1 MKTSKISKTKKE
13 PVKLREKVLANGNI
27 SLYLDI
33 YRNGK
38 REYEFLKLY
47 LIKERTAQDRKQ
59 NEQTLLTAQ
68 AIRSKRQIE
77 IQNGEYGFTKQFK
90 QDIPFLQYYR
100 KMCEERHQ
108 NPDSNGNWGNWHSCL
123 KYLEVYCDEKT
134 TFKDIDADWIEGF
147 KEYLNTV
154 EKNTYKRTKNKNS
167 ELFQGLSQNSKVSYF
182 NKLRACINQAFEER
196 IIPVNPLRGVQGF
209 KQEET
214 ERMYLTMDEVE
225 KLAETPCNFP
235 YLKNAFLFSCLTGL
249 RKSDIEKLTWGD
261 VFKEGDRTR
270 IIFRQK
276 KTKGQ
281 EYLTLNAK
289 AEEYL
294 GTRGNNNEKVF
305 SGFKYGSWVLLELK
319 RWVLSAGITKNI
331 TFHCARHTFAV
342 SLLSKNVDIYTVSKL
357 LGHRELA
364 TTQIYAK
371 VMDQKKEEA
380 VDLLNF

>member
-47 LIKERTAQDRKQ
+47 LIKGRTAQDRKQ

-68 AIRSKRQIE
+68 AIRLKRQIE

-281 EYLTLNAK
+281 ECLTINAK

-331 TFHCARHTFAV
+331 TFHVARHSHLPL
-342 SLLSKNVDIYTVSKL
+342 SLKTN
-357 LGHRELA
+357 
-364 TTQIYAK
+364 
-371 VMDQKKEEA
+371 
-380 VDLLNF
+380 DLHNLDLRQVTI

>member
-281 EYLTLNAK
+281 EDLTINAK